1 MADLRTCAILATLTA
16 VVYVCVA
23 GKGATP
29 ASRCPA
35 VVDRSG
41 WGALPPK
48 AVKYLT
54 IPVPKVIVIH
64 TATQECTTNKQCA
77 ARVRSAQAFHMNE
90 RNYHD
95 IRYSFLIGGDGNIYE
110 GVGWH
115 KAGNHTRGYNRNSL
129 GIAFIGKFE
138 EKVPDANMLTA
149 LKNLLACAVRLG
161 ELTRD
166 YKLLAHRQVSSTASP
181 GTAFFEEIKKM
192 PHWAANP

>member
-1 MADLRTCAILATLTA
+1 MADLKSCAILATLIA
-16 VVYVCVA
+16 VVY
-23 GKGATP
+23 GQTP
-29 ASRCPA
+29 APACPT
-35 VVDRSG
+35 VVDRSS

-48 AVKYLT
+48 ALNYMT
-54 IPVPKVIVIH
+54 FPVPDAIIIH
-64 TATQECTTNKQCA
+64 TATPECTTNEQCA
-77 ARVRSAQAFHMNE
+77 ARVRSTQAFHMNE
-90 RNYHD
+90 RNFND
-95 IRYSFLIGGDGNIYE
+95 IAYSFLIGGDGNIYE

-115 KAGNHTRGYNRNSL
+115 KVGSHTRGYNSNSL
-129 GIAFIGKFE
+129 GIAFIGNFE

-149 LKNLLACAVRLG
+149 LRSLLECAVRLG